1 MNAKFSIVVILAITA
16 FIATAATTM
25 VLNATPVD
33 AAQPRNCF
41 HKGTGEQISCSDEN
55 GNNAISC
62 NRGGQQCRD

>member
-1 MNAKFSIVVILAITA
+1 MEIKTIVIAAVIIA
-16 FIATAATTM
+16 ATAALAIAPTA
-25 VLNATPVD
+25 LNAL

-41 HKGTGEQISCSDEN
+41 HKGTGDQLGDCSDEH

>member
-1 MNAKFSIVVILAITA
+1 METKTLVIAAVI
-16 FIATAATTM
+16 IAATT
-25 VLNATPVD
+25 VLATAPAALNAM

-41 HKGTGEQISCSDEN
+41 HKGTGESLDSCDDEH